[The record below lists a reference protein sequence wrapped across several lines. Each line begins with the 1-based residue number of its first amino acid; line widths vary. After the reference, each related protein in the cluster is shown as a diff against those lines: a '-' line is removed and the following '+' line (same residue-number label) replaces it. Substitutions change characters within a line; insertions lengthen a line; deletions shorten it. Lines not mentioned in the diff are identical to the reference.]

1 MVRKRTTFRKG
12 DKVVMV
18 NDSWPKHR
26 FSKGDIGVL
35 LKKAVV
41 SPAIWQVRFGTSV
54 LALHYVSEQDM
65 VMKG

>member
-1 MVRKRTTFRKG
+1 MARKRTTFRKG

-26 FSKGDIGVL
+26 FSKGDKGTLLEKVVHSLAIWKVRFSTGVL
-35 LKKAVV
+35 D
-41 SPAIWQVRFGTSV
+41 T
-54 LALHYVSEQDM
+54 HYVSEQDM